1 MAESSDVVLE
11 KMKEIGKAVKAS
23 ELAELIGMDSKKVS
37 KVFIELKKDGKI
49 VSPKRCYYE
58 PK

>member
-1 MAESSDVVLE
+1 MVESSSMVLE
-11 KMKEIGKAVKAS
+11 KMKEVGKPVKAS
-23 ELAELIGMDSKKVS
+23 ELAELIGMDNKEVS
-37 KVFIELKKDGKI
+37 KVFAELKKDSKI